1 MANDKAAEGKESLMN
16 KNEKPGCFQ
25 EHMWEGWRKFVFLGA
40 VIGAVVVVIL
50 LVGKK
55 PEDAAVECS
64 NQDLIDAYDAAA
76 ELCEDDACREA
87 MGEAIEC
94 IPVVE
99 EEVAEDVEEP
109 VEETVA
115 EEEEEVVEEA
125 DPVEEEVVE
134 EADPVE

>member
-1 MANDKAAEGKESLMN
+1 MN
-16 KNEKPGCFQ
+16 KEEKKGCFQ

-76 ELCEDDACREA
+76 ELCEDDACKAEL
-87 MGEAIEC
+87 GEAIEC

-99 EEVAEDVEEP
+99 EDVEES
-109 VEETVA
+109 VEETNA
-115 EEEEEVVEEA
+115 EEEGEFA
-125 DPVEEEVVE
+125 AAPVCTNQSDIDMWN
-134 EADPVE
+134 A